1 MQIILLL
8 IFKNF
13 SIMRAVSF
21 LFLMKKSSLFFLPFL
36 GAVLLLTSCVKEE
49 VPANFNRSTTKTQL
63 RSTTE
68 LEIKIL
74 GLVEYLETQ
83 DSLSQGAL
91 YLNLLDTI
99 ESISLINS
107 LDSLGYLDLDTTESL
122 IFAIQEEIEMS
133 ELSPEQVWNVV
144 ESLESNGGSTISSRP
159 GFFARIFYCR
169 GCLAF
174 DVHCMYILWIRVV
187 GQKGCD

>member
-1 MQIILLL
+1 MNSMQIILLL

-107 LDSLGYLDLDTTESL
+107 LDSLGYLDLDTT
-122 IFAIQEEIEMS
+122 
-133 ELSPEQVWNVV
+133 
-144 ESLESNGGSTISSRP
+144 
-159 GFFARIFYCR
+159 
-169 GCLAF
+169 
-174 DVHCMYILWIRVV
+174 
-187 GQKGCD
+187 